1 MADTVQ
7 SFLYAIVVTLIL
19 VFSMKAWSDPGS
31 LNVIGSKGYATSLG
45 PSEGLGF
52 SLTGIKGRKE
62 FSLGY
67 IGNEI
72 EVSPDKTYRLES
84 YFMDFHKRAREGA
97 AFFWGARVA
106 YLVSR
111 APEKDF
117 HDGIGVSPQLGLDIP
132 LGRRMTL
139 RFGGE
144 WYPFREYSAFQLT
157 LRFHKPR

>member
-1 MADTVQ
+1 MADTIQ
-7 SFLYAIVVTLIL
+7 SFFYVVIVTLIL
-19 VFSMKAWSDPGS
+19 VFSLRAWSEGS
-31 LNVIGSKGYATSLG
+31 INVIGSKGYATSMG

-52 SLTGIKGRKE
+52 SLTGVKGNRE

-67 IGNEI
+67 VGNEI

-84 YFMDFHKRAREGA
+84 YFMDFHRRAHEGA
-97 AFFWGARVA
+97 ALFWGARVA

-111 APEKDF
+111 APERDF
-117 HDGIGVSPQLGLDIP
+117 NDGIGVSPQLGLDIP
-132 LGRRMTL
+132 VGKRMTL
-139 RFGGE
+139 RLGGE